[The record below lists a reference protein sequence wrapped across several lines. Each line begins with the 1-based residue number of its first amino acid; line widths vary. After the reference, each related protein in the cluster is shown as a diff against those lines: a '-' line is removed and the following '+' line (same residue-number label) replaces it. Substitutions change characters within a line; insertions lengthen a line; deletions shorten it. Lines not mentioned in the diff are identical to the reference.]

1 MFLKEQNTLSNMML
15 LYSIIYSVKK
25 CLSKNYILG
34 RESQMLVHGSRRE
47 ENTVDTKIKITH
59 IQK

>member
-34 RESQMLVHGSRRE
+34 DIFTIE
-47 ENTVDTKIKITH
+47 ERAKNNTFDILDEVKKIN
-59 IQK
+59 

>member
-25 CLSKNYILG
+25 CLSKNYIW
-34 RESQMLVHGSRRE
+34 E
-47 ENTVDTKIKITH
+47 ENHKCLPMEVEGKKRL
-59 IQK
+59 